1 MIIDNDNLLDLG
13 VPYFQRSQC
22 WWALVQCVMIQCK
35 ILMFIFAI
43 RIHVEYTFPN
53 DGFPTANNLRI
64 QIRAVTVES
73 SFAKSQ
79 HLAGCFTFP
88 LRFTKKSRQHKN
100 PQQAVK
106 FRFHLAPRKK
116 ANLWY
121 HWNKETR
128 VIPPITLG
136 GSSLHQHLPWNG
148 SAKMPRF
155 HHDPVLVKPNDCWA
169 SHHFRSSNDPIHR
182 YIYIYT

>member
-1 MIIDNDNLLDLG
+1 MIIYWTWG

-116 ANLWY
+116 
-121 HWNKETR
+121 
-128 VIPPITLG
+128 PIFDTTGTKKHVSFPQSPLEAALSISTYPG
-136 GSSLHQHLPWNG
+136 TAVQKCPGSIMILFLLNPMIVGHLTIFVPQ
-148 SAKMPRF
+148 MILYI
-155 HHDPVLVKPNDCWA
+155 D
-169 SHHFRSSNDPIHR
+169 I
-182 YIYIYT
+182 YIYIYI